1 MATGS
6 NRPIARAT
14 DATSRRTPA
23 SMAPQMSARAGQ
35 AIHVRVCR
43 T

>member
-6 NRPIARAT
+6 NRATARAT
-14 DATSRRTPA
+14 DATSWRTPA
-23 SMAPQMSARAGQ
+23 SMAPQMSLRAGQ